1 MRTIIRAPLNFNHGA
16 TAMNSIRLQQLQDH
30 LAQDMALLKEYE
42 DLLRT
47 EDDPR
52 RRLRYRNEIAAL
64 RES

>member
-1 MRTIIRAPLNFNHGA
+1 
-16 TAMNSIRLQQLQDH
+16 MNSIRLQQLQDH